1 LRLRG
6 RASIITSMTENLFD
20 KIAQCPPAA
29 EALAGME
36 PEARRR
42 LEEAARVVQMPA
54 GATLFRPGDLC
65 ENYLVVLKG
74 AARITLTSETGRE
87 ILLYRVEP
95 GQSCVLTTAALMSE
109 SEYDAEGATETEV
122 EALVIPSAVF
132 AELLAASAV
141 FRKFVFSS
149 FAIRLQDLIGLVGE
163 VAFSRLDRRLA
174 AFLVKRGGDAGEVA
188 MTHQEIAA
196 EVGSTREAV
205 SRLRFQRRDELIDFF
220 FRRVMHEGE
229 AQDASFRIDAQRLE
243 RADGI
248 EIAGSGHDAQLGEV
262 FRDL

>member
-1 LRLRG
+1 MRLRK
-6 RASIITSMTENLFD
+6 RASIIMSMTENLFE
-20 KIAQCPPAA
+20 KIAQCPQAA

-42 LEEAARVVQMPA
+42 LEETARVVHMPA

-132 AELLAASAV
+132 AELLAASTV

-174 AFLVKRGGDAGEVA
+174 AFLVKRGGDAGEVT

-205 SRLRFQRRDELIDFF
+205 SRLLKSFEREGLVRLRRGVVELADP
-220 FRRVMHEGE
+220 
-229 AQDASFRIDAQRLE
+229 QRLS
-243 RADGI
+243 RMADT
-248 EIAGSGHDAQLGEV
+248 V
-262 FRDL
+262 

>member
-1 LRLRG
+1 
-6 RASIITSMTENLFD
+6 MTEQLFD

-29 EALAGME
+29 RALEGLE
-36 PEARRR
+36 PQARRR
-42 LEEAARVVQMPA
+42 LEAQARVARMPA

-74 AARITLTSETGRE
+74 AARITLTSESGRE

-109 SEYDAEGATETEV
+109 SDYDAEGVTETDV
-122 EALVIPSAVF
+122 EAMIIPAPVF
-132 AELLAASAV
+132 AELLGSSPV
-141 FRKFVFSS
+141 FRRFVFSS
-149 FAIRLQDLIGLVGE
+149 FAVRLQDLIGLVGE

-174 AFLVKRGGDAGEVA
+174 AFLLRRGGESGEVA

-205 SRLRFQRRDELIDFF
+205 SRLLKSFERDGHVKLRRGAVEVTDMAGLS
-220 FRRVMHEGE
+220 RLAE
-229 AQDASFRIDAQRLE
+229 AL
-243 RADGI
+243 
-248 EIAGSGHDAQLGEV
+248 
-262 FRDL
+262 